1 MRIGFIISLSVSLLG
16 TVVSL
21 QADSLDSALNHLD
34 RAGAQFK
41 SMSAQF
47 QNIKHTALVNLDST
61 STGGIKLK
69 RPKPGTFLAFLDYVQ
84 PDKKL
89 VSLND
94 QMVDIYLP
102 NVKTDQWCDLGK
114 HKDLLQQFFLFGFGT
129 SRRDLEASYN
139 VSYGGPDTING
150 EASTRLVLTSKSPDI
165 AKHLSKFELWISDKT
180 GEPLRQEF
188 YEPSGDYN
196 VFTYSDM
203 KINPNLPDSSLKLP
217 HLKGDVKKEN
227 ICK

>member
-1 MRIGFIISLSVSLLG
+1 MRIEFILALSVALLG
-16 TVVSL
+16 MGVPLHGDT
-21 QADSLDSALNHLD
+21 LDGVLNHLD
-34 RAGAQFK
+34 KAGSQFTA
-41 SMSAQF
+41 MSAQF
-47 QNIKHTALVNLDST
+47 ENVKHTALVNEDST
-61 STGGIKLK
+61 ATGAIRLK
-69 RPKPGTFLAFLDYVQ
+69 RPKRGVFLAFLDYVA

-89 VSLND
+89 VALND
-94 QMVDIYLP
+94 QMLDIYLP
-102 NVKTDQWCDLGK
+102 IMKTDQGCDLGK

-129 SRRDLEASYN
+129 TRRDLEGSYN
-139 VSYGGPDTING
+139 VSYGGPETVNG
-150 EASTRLVLTSKSPDI
+150 EAATRLVLTSKNPDI

-180 GEPLRQEF
+180 GEPVRQKF

-203 KINPNLPDSSLKLP
+203 KINPNLPDSSFKL